1 MVTWRTEKRGKMS
14 LGYGQNKR
22 TLAQIVE
29 TEFALTN
36 FLERIIRVSTQCNS
50 KVQHLQEINL
60 EWIHIFS
67 IFIGPQFNNISLVI
81 PKNYSWELF
90 WVYSNDFCSHNFSC
104 RLMSWL
110 AWFGYRKRGFTKSY
124 ALFFIR
130 KFWYHFFVVS
140 NYYFGIFFQFSG
152 RKIVVV
158 EIVWQRSTH
167 T

>member
-1 MVTWRTEKRGKMS
+1 M
-14 LGYGQNKR
+14 N
-22 TLAQIVE
+22 
-29 TEFALTN
+29 
-36 FLERIIRVSTQCNS
+36 
-50 KVQHLQEINL
+50 
-60 EWIHIFS
+60 FS
-67 IFIGPQFNNISLVI
+67 IFHTMRFNSTATAAFKKLTLSEFTFFQFLLALNSIIFHWLY
-81 PKNYSWELF
+81 PKITVESCFGYIQMIFVHIFL
-90 WVYSNDFCSHNFSC
+90 C

-110 AWFGYRKRGFTKSY
+110 AFFGYRKRGFTKSY

-130 KFWYHFFVVS
+130 KFWYHFFFVVS